1 MKNGLLIWN
10 VLLTVV
16 AGYLLITHLGAKK
29 GGASSVSK
37 VTDKDTAGMAKDF
50 RIAYFEM
57 DSVETHFELVKEVTS
72 DVNKKEEAMNSELDR
87 LGREYQNKL
96 VFYQNKQKEMTQP
109 EYEAAAMDLKKFEQA
124 ITTRKQALE
133 QEYVDFNTRSKKAI
147 IAKIEEFIKQYNAT
161 RNYTYIIAE
170 EPGLFYY
177 KDTAYNIT
185 ADVVKG
191 LNAAHK
197 TAKKK

>member
-1 MKNGLLIWN
+1 MKNGLLVWN

-16 AGYLLITHLGAKK
+16 AGYLLITHLGSKK
-29 GGASSVSK
+29 GTSSAATK
-37 VTDKDTAGMAKDF
+37 ANRDTAEARQDF

-57 DSVETHFELVKEVTS
+57 DSVEAHFEMVKEVTS
-72 DVNKKEEAMNSELDR
+72 EVNKKEEAMNGELDR

-109 EYEAAAMDLKKFEQA
+109 EYEAAAMDLKKFEQT
-124 ITTRKQALE
+124 ITSRKQTLE
-133 QEYVDFNTRSKKAI
+133 QEYMEFNTRNKKAI
-147 IAKIEEFIKQYNAT
+147 ISRIEEFIKEYNAT

-177 KDTAYNIT
+177 KDTIYNIT

-197 TAKKK
+197 TAKKN

>member
-10 VLLTVV
+10 VLLTIA
-16 AGYLLITHLGAKK
+16 AGYLLITHLGSKK
-29 GGASSVSK
+29 GDLPVSK
-37 VTDKDTAGMAKDF
+37 MTSKDTIGMAKDF

-72 DVNKKEEAMNSELDR
+72 EVNKKEEAMNSELDR

-109 EYEAAAMDLKKFEQA
+109 EYEAAAMDLKKFEQN
-124 ITTRKQALE
+124 ITARKQTLE
-133 QEYVDFNTRSKKAI
+133 QEYIDFNTRSKKAI
-147 IAKIEEFIKQYNAT
+147 ISKIEEFIKQYNAT
-161 RNYTYIIAE
+161 KNYTYIIAE

-177 KDTAYNIT
+177 KDTVYNIT
-185 ADVVKG
+185 SDVVKG

>member
-10 VLLTVV
+10 VLLTIA
-16 AGYLLITHLGAKK
+16 AGYLLIAHLGSKK
-29 GGASSVSK
+29 GTSPVSK
-37 VTDKDTAGMAKDF
+37 GTSKDTVGMKDV

-57 DSVETHFELVKEVTS
+57 DSVETHFEMVKEVTNE
-72 DVNKKEEAMNSELDR
+72 VNKKEEAMNSELDR

-147 IAKIEEFIKQYNAT
+147 ISKIEEFIKEYNAT

-197 TAKKK
+197 PAKKN

>member
-10 VLLTVV
+10 VLLTIV
-16 AGYLLITHLGAKK
+16 AGYLLITHLGTKK
-29 GGASSVSK
+29 GDLPVSK
-37 VTDKDTAGMAKDF
+37 MTSKDTIGMTKDF

-72 DVNKKEEAMNSELDR
+72 EVNKKEEAMNSELDR

-109 EYEAAAMDLKKFEQA
+109 EYEAAAMDLKKFEQN
-124 ITTRKQALE
+124 ITARKQTLE
-133 QEYVDFNTRSKKAI
+133 QEYIDFNTRSKKAI
-147 IAKIEEFIKQYNAT
+147 ISKIEEFIKQYNAT
-161 RNYTYIIAE
+161 KNYTYIIAE

-177 KDTAYNIT
+177 KDTVYNIT
-185 ADVVKG
+185 SDVVKG